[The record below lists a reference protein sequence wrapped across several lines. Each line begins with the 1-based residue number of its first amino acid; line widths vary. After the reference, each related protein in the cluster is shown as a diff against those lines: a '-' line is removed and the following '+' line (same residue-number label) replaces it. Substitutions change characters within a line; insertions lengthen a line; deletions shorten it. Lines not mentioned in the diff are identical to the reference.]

1 LLRQKVMARAD
12 ARPIGLDFDNTIIA
26 YDQVFCRA
34 ASAHDLIPEG
44 FAGTKREV
52 RDWVRRRPDGELAWQ
67 YLQGQVY
74 GSLIAEATLF
84 DGVDH
89 FLHRCRREG
98 IGLRIVSHKTEY
110 SRCDPLRAN
119 LRSAALGWMERHR
132 FFAADGFALARENVH
147 FEATR
152 AEKLARIAASGCGL
166 FIDDLEEVLSDP
178 GFPPAVGRVLFADP
192 PPGRALGYKT
202 LASWRQIEREVFG
215 DDA

>member
-1 LLRQKVMARAD
+1 MARTDILFRPAIG
-12 ARPIGLDFDNTIIA
+12 PIGLDFDNTIIA
-26 YDQVFCRA
+26 YDRVFCRA
-34 ASAHDLIPEG
+34 ASARDLIPEG

-52 RDWVRRRPDGELAWQ
+52 RERVWQRSDGELAWQ
-67 YLQGQVY
+67 RLQGQVY

-110 SRCDPLRAN
+110 SRCDPLHAN

-152 AEKLARIAASGCGL
+152 AEKLARIAASGCRL
-166 FIDDLEEVLSDP
+166 FIDDLEEVLNDP
-178 GFPPAVGRVLFADP
+178 GFPPDVGRVLFADP
-192 PPGRALGYKT
+192 PPGSALGYKA

-215 DDA
+215 DAA